1 MFKFSSWKTAL
12 AVSATL
18 VLAAC
23 GGGGGSGP
31 AESDADRAPL
41 ADPSSRSAE
50 ALALPGAAVSG
61 VLDKQLARATG
72 PVDVWVTLAD
82 PSVAAAAHTL
92 MSSVLVSGTREQAQG
107 LRALRE
113 APQAVREA
121 LRTHRA
127 GVVSKQSVAAAGL
140 SRLGAVE
147 LGRVHVAH
155 NAIAVRVDA
164 SQLVAI
170 AAMAGVTKVR
180 RVVHHEMSLSETV
193 PYIGATAV
201 QQAGFDGTNVRVAV
215 LDSGIDYTHR
225 NLGGAGTPEAYEKAF
240 GTSPSDPRNTTIDP
254 SVYPTDKVVGGFDF
268 VGDAWNG
275 AVNSPP
281 RTEDPN
287 PIDFQGHGTHV
298 ADIIGG
304 RSLDGAHKGVAPGV
318 KLVALKVCSSVASAC
333 NGVAIL
339 KAIDYAMDPNDDADF
354 ADAVDVMNL
363 SLGSSYGQVEDDST
377 LALSRAVEAG
387 IVVAVAAGNSANLP
401 YVVSSPSIA
410 PGVISVAQTS
420 VPSAANY
427 GVRINSPAAIAGTY
441 RNTATVDWA
450 PIGAGFSGE
459 VVYVGRSCPG
469 DAPLPD
475 VAGKIVLI
483 DRGACSIS
491 LKVDRAGAA
500 GAAGVLLGLIAPG
513 DAVSFSYGGGTNFP
527 PTIVIQQ
534 SLSVSIRANIA
545 APVNVTVSDATQ
557 LSLVGSMASSSA
569 RGPSMSFQ
577 TIKPEI
583 GAPGASVSAVAG
595 SATGEESFGGTS
607 GATPMIAGSAALLI
621 QAFPNRSA
629 LQIKSMLMNSATT
642 TVYTNGAL
650 LPGRLAPITRIGAGE
665 VRVRSALALN
675 SVAYNKEDLSAA
687 LSFGAREVS
696 GFAEYEKRLVIENLG
711 NQAKTFNINKSFRY
725 ADDEASG
732 AVSIVA
738 PSSVKVGAN
747 SHATI
752 TVKLRVDPRRLPDW
766 TLDGGAKG
774 GRGDLLDGP
783 EYDGY
788 LTLTAGAEVL
798 SVPWHILPRKAAD
811 AGALLAQRSHWSGG
825 IILFAN
831 AGLADSEF
839 DVFALTGTSS
849 KYPRNELPG
858 PGDNFAVID
867 MRAVGVRY
875 LPTEGMLQFAIN
887 TFGRRAHPAYP
898 GGFEIDIDVDGDG
911 AFDFA
916 VYHQEQTGFAA
927 TGISLVY
934 VANLATGRT
943 TPYYYLDA
951 DLNSGN
957 TIFSLPL
964 AALNVPA
971 TTKLNFAAFAYDNY
985 FSGTTTDTILG
996 MSFTPATPRYAVAGD
1011 SSGVVRSLRL
1021 ARVDT
1026 LAVAG
1031 GAEASPSQTGFLVMM
1046 RRNAG
1051 KEAEVL
1057 VVR

>member
-1 MFKFSSWKTAL
+1 MFKLSSWKTAL
-12 AVSATL
+12 AVSASL

-31 AESDADRAPL
+31 SESDADRAPL
-41 ADPSSRSAE
+41 ADPSSRSAGS
-50 ALALPGAAVSG
+50 LALPGATVSG

-72 PVDVWVTLAD
+72 PVEVWVTLAE
-82 PSVAAAAHTL
+82 PSVAAAANTL
-92 MSSVLVSGTREQAQG
+92 AASTLATGDREQTQS
-107 LRALRE
+107 LRALRA
-113 APQAVREA
+113 APQAMRDA
-121 LRTHRA
+121 LRSHR
-127 GVVSKQSVAAAGL
+127 SSVMSRQNAAA
-140 SRLGAVE
+140 SRMSSLGAVE
-147 LGRVHVAH
+147 LGRVHMAH

-164 SQLVAI
+164 SRLAAI
-170 AAMAGVTKVR
+170 AALPGVTKVR

-193 PYIGATAV
+193 PYIGASAV
-201 QQAGFDGTNVRVAV
+201 QQAGFDGTGVRVAV

-225 NLGGAGTPEAYEKAF
+225 NLGGAGTPEAYLAAY
-240 GTSPSDPRNTTIDP
+240 GTDPSDPRNTTIDP
-254 SVYPTDKVVGGFDF
+254 SVYPTQKVVGGYDF
-268 VGDAWNG
+268 VGDVWPNG
-275 AVNSPP
+275 E

-298 ADIIGG
+298 ADIIAGK
-304 RSLDGAHKGVAPGV
+304 SLDGTHRGVAPGAQ
-318 KLVALKVCSSVASAC
+318 LLALRVCSAVATSC
-333 NGVAIL
+333 NGIATL
-339 KAIDYAMDPNDDADF
+339 KAIDFSLDPNGDGDPS
-354 ADAVDVMNL
+354 DAVDVMNL

-377 LALSRAVEAG
+377 LALSNAVNLG
-387 IVVAVAAGNSANLP
+387 VVVAAAAGNSANLP

-410 PGVISVAQTS
+410 PGVIAVAQTA
-420 VPSAANY
+420 VPSASNY
-427 GVRINSPAAIAGTY
+427 GVQVNSPAAIAGVY

-459 VVYVGRSCPG
+459 VVAVGTACPG
-469 DAPLPD
+469 GPALPD
-475 VAGKIVLI
+475 LTGKIALI
-483 DRGACSIS
+483 DRGVCSIS
-491 LKVDRAGAA
+491 LKVDIAGTA
-500 GAAGVLLGLIAPG
+500 GAAGVLLGLVAPG

-534 SLSVSIRANIA
+534 SLSNAIKANIA
-545 APVNVTVSDATQ
+545 APVTVTVSDAT
-557 LSLVGSMASSSA
+557 LMSLAGSMASSSA

-607 GATPMIAGSAALLI
+607 GATPMVAGAAALLI
-621 QAFPNRSA
+621 QAFPNRTP

-642 TVYTNGAL
+642 NVYTNGAL
-650 LPGRLAPITRIGAGE
+650 MPGRLAPITRIGAGE
-665 VRVRSALALN
+665 VRVRAALALN
-675 SVAYNKEDLSAA
+675 AVAYNKDDLSAA

-696 GFAEYEKRLVIENLG
+696 GFAEYEKRLVVENLG
-711 NQAKTFNINKSFRY
+711 NQAKTFNIRKSFRY

-738 PSSVKVGAN
+738 PSSVKVGA
-747 SHATI
+747 HGRATI

-766 TLDGGAKG
+766 SLDGGALG

-788 LTLTAGAEVL
+788 LTLTAGPEVL
-798 SVPWHILPRKAAD
+798 SVPWHILPRKAAS
-811 AGALLAQRSHWSGG
+811 AGALLAQRSNWSGG

-831 AGLADSEF
+831 AGLAESEF
-839 DVFALTGTSS
+839 DVFALTGTST
-849 KYPRNELPG
+849 KVPPGELPG
-858 PGDNFAVID
+858 PGDNLAVID

-875 LPTEGMLQFAIN
+875 LASEGALQFAIN
-887 TFGRRAHPAYP
+887 TFGRRAHPTYP
-898 GGFEIDIDVDGDG
+898 GGFEIDIDTNGDG
-911 AFDFA
+911 AFDYA
-916 VYHQEQTGFAA
+916 VYNQEQTGFAA
-927 TGISLVY
+927 TGVSLVY
-934 VANLATGRT
+934 VANLATGLT

-964 AALNVPA
+964 AVLNVPA
-971 TTKLNFAAFAYDNY
+971 TTMLNFSAFAYDNY
-985 FSGTTTDTILG
+985 FSGTTTDAILD
-996 MSFTPATPRYAVAGD
+996 MSFTPATPRYAVSGD
-1011 SSGVVRSLRL
+1011 SSGVVRPLRL

>member
-1 MFKFSSWKTAL
+1 L

-31 AESDADRAPL
+31 SESDADRAPL
-41 ADPSSRSAE
+41 ADPSSRNAGS
-50 ALALPGAAVSG
+50 LALPGAAVSG

-72 PVDVWVTLAD
+72 PVEVWVTLSD
-82 PSVAAAAHTL
+82 PSVAEAANTL
-92 MSSVLVSGTREQAQG
+92 AASTLATGDREQTQS
-107 LRALRE
+107 LRALRA
-113 APQAVREA
+113 APQAMRDA
-121 LRTHRA
+121 LRSHR
-127 GVVSKQSVAAAGL
+127 SSMMSRQDAAASRL
-140 SRLGAVE
+140 SSLGAVE
-147 LGRVHVAH
+147 LGRVNMAH

-164 SQLVAI
+164 SRLAAI
-170 AAMAGVTKVR
+170 AALPGVIKVR

-193 PYIGATAV
+193 PYIGASAV
-201 QQAGFDGTNVRVAV
+201 QQAGFDGTGVRVAV

-225 NLGGAGTPEAYEKAF
+225 NLGGAGTDAAYEAAY
-240 GTSPSDPRNTTIDP
+240 GTSTSDPRNTTIDP
-254 SVYPTDKVVGGFDF
+254 SVFPTAKVVGGFDF
-268 VGDAWNG
+268 VGEAWPTTG
-275 AVNSPP
+275 D

-304 RSLDGAHKGVAPGV
+304 KSLDGAHKGVAPGAQ
-318 KLVALKVCSSVASAC
+318 LVAVKVCSAVATSC

-339 KAIDYAMDPNDDADF
+339 KGIDYALDPNGDGDPS
-354 ADAVDVMNL
+354 DAVDVMNL

-377 LALSRAVEAG
+377 LALSTAVNLG
-387 IVVAVAAGNSANLP
+387 VVVAVAAGNSANLP

-420 VPSAANY
+420 VPSASNY
-427 GVRINSPAAIAGTY
+427 GVRVNSPAAVAGVY

-450 PIGAGFSGE
+450 PIGAGFSGD
-459 VVYVGRSCPG
+459 VVAVGTACPG
-469 DAPLPD
+469 GAALPD
-475 VAGKIVLI
+475 LTGKIALI
-483 DRGACSIS
+483 DRGVCSIS

-500 GAAGVLLGLIAPG
+500 GAAGVLLGLVAPG

-534 SLSVSIRANIA
+534 SLSNAIKANIA
-545 APVNVTVSDATQ
+545 APVNVSVSSATL
-557 LSLVGSMASSSA
+557 LSLAGSMASTSA
-569 RGPSMSFQ
+569 RGPSISFQ

-595 SATGEESFGGTS
+595 SATGEEAFGGTS

-621 QAFPNRSA
+621 QAFPNRTP
-629 LQIKSMLMNSATT
+629 LQIKSMLMNSASTN
-642 TVYTNGAL
+642 VYTNAAL

-665 VRVRSALALN
+665 VRVRAALALN

-696 GFAEYEKRLVIENLG
+696 GFAEYERRLVVENLG
-711 NQAKTFNINKSFRY
+711 NQAKTFNIRKSFRY

-732 AVSIVA
+732 AVSIIA
-738 PSSVKVGAN
+738 PSSVKVGAK
-747 SHATI
+747 SRATV
-752 TVKLRVDPRRLPDW
+752 TVKLRVDPRRLPEW
-766 TLDGGAKG
+766 SLDGGALG

-788 LTLTAGAEVL
+788 LTLTAGTEVL

-811 AGALLAQRSHWSGG
+811 AGALLAQRSNWPGG

-849 KYPRNELPG
+849 KYPPNELPG
-858 PGDNFAVID
+858 PGENFAVID

-875 LPTEGMLQFAIN
+875 LPTEGVLQFAIN

-898 GGFEIDIDVDGDG
+898 GGFEVDIDTNGDG
-911 AFDFA
+911 VFDYA
-916 VYHQEQTGFAA
+916 VYNQEQTGFAA

-934 VANLATGRT
+934 VANLATGLA

-957 TIFSLPL
+957 AIFSLPL

-971 TTKLNFAAFAYDNY
+971 TTKLNFAAFAFDNY
-985 FSGTTTDTILG
+985 FTGTTTDSILD
-996 MSFTPATPRYAVAGD
+996 MSFTPATPRYAVSGD
-1011 SSGVVRSLRL
+1011 SSGVVRPLRL
-1021 ARVDT
+1021 GRVDT

-1031 GAEASPSQTGFLVMM
+1031 GAAASPSQTGFLVMM

>member
-1 MFKFSSWKTAL
+1 MFKLSSWKTAL
-12 AVSATL
+12 AVSASL

-31 AESDADRAPL
+31 SESDANRAPL
-41 ADPSSRSAE
+41 ADPSSRSTGS
-50 ALALPGAAVSG
+50 LALPGATVSG

-72 PVDVWVTLAD
+72 PVEVWVTLAE
-82 PSVAAAAHTL
+82 PSVAAAASTL
-92 MSSVLVSGTREQAQG
+92 AASTLATGDREQTQS
-107 LRALRE
+107 LRALRA
-113 APQAVREA
+113 APQAMRDA
-121 LRTHRA
+121 LRSHR
-127 GVVSKQSVAAAGL
+127 SSVMSRQAAAASRL
-140 SRLGAVE
+140 SSLGAVE
-147 LGRVHVAH
+147 LGRVHMAH

-164 SQLVAI
+164 SRLAAI
-170 AAMAGVTKVR
+170 AALPGVTKVR

-193 PYIGATAV
+193 PYIGASAV
-201 QQAGFDGTNVRVAV
+201 QQAGFDGTGVRVAV

-225 NLGGAGTPEAYEKAF
+225 NLGGAGTPEAYLAAY
-240 GTSPSDPRNTTIDP
+240 GTDPSDPRNTTIDP
-254 SVYPTDKVVGGFDF
+254 SVYPTQKVVGGYDF
-268 VGDAWNG
+268 VGDVWPNG
-275 AVNSPP
+275 E

-298 ADIIGG
+298 ADIIAG
-304 RSLDGAHKGVAPGV
+304 RSLDGTHRGVAPGAQ
-318 KLVALKVCSSVASAC
+318 LLALRVCSAVATSC
-333 NGVAIL
+333 NGIATL
-339 KAIDYAMDPNDDADF
+339 KAIDFSLDPNGDGDPS
-354 ADAVDVMNL
+354 DAVDVMNL

-377 LALSRAVEAG
+377 LALSNAVNLG
-387 IVVAVAAGNSANLP
+387 VVVAAAAGNSANLP

-410 PGVISVAQTS
+410 PGVIAVAQTA
-420 VPSAANY
+420 VPSASNY
-427 GVRINSPAAIAGTY
+427 GVQVNSPAAIAGVY

-450 PIGAGFSGE
+450 PIGTGFSGD
-459 VVYVGRSCPG
+459 VVAVGTACPG
-469 DAPLPD
+469 GPALPD
-475 VAGKIVLI
+475 LTGKIALI

-491 LKVDRAGAA
+491 LKVDRAGVAN
-500 GAAGVLLGLIAPG
+500 AAGVLIGLIAPG

-534 SLSVSIRANIA
+534 SLSNAIKANIT
-545 APVNVTVSDATQ
+545 APVNVTVSDAT
-557 LSLVGSMASSSA
+557 LMSVVGSMASSSA

-607 GATPMIAGSAALLI
+607 GATPMVAGAAALLI
-621 QAFPNRSA
+621 QAFPNRTP

-642 TVYTNGAL
+642 NVYTNAAL

-665 VRVRSALALN
+665 VRVRAALALN
-675 SVAYNKEDLSAA
+675 SVAYNKDDLSAA

-696 GFAEYEKRLVIENLG
+696 GFAEYEKRLVVENLG
-711 NQAKTFNINKSFRY
+711 NQAKTFNIRKSFRY

-738 PSSVKVGAN
+738 PSSVKVGA
-747 SHATI
+747 HGRATI

-766 TLDGGAKG
+766 TLDGGSLG

-788 LTLTAGAEVL
+788 LTLTAGPEVL

-811 AGALLAQRSHWSGG
+811 AGALLAQRSNWSGG

-831 AGLADSEF
+831 AGLAESEF
-839 DVFALTGTSS
+839 DVFALTGTST
-849 KYPRNELPG
+849 KYPRDELPG

-875 LPTEGMLQFAIN
+875 VATGGVLQFAIN
-887 TFGRRAHPAYP
+887 TFGRRAHPTYP
-898 GGFEIDIDVDGDG
+898 GGFEIDIDTNGDG
-911 AFDFA
+911 AFDYA
-916 VYHQEQTGFAA
+916 VYNQEQTGFAA
-927 TGISLVY
+927 TGVSLVY
-934 VANLATGRT
+934 VANLATGLT

-971 TTKLNFAAFAYDNY
+971 TTMLNFTAFAYDNY
-985 FSGTTTDTILG
+985 FTGTTTDSIPD
-996 MSFTPATPRYAVAGD
+996 MSFTPATPRYAVSGD
-1011 SSGVVRSLRL
+1011 SSGVVRPLRL

-1031 GAEASPSQTGFLVMM
+1031 GAEASPSQSGFLVMM
-1046 RRNAG
+1046 RRNAH